1 MFALVRAILHGVS
14 LEELH
19 RKTHI
24 DIFFLTKL
32 QNIVTT
38 YLKLKSEISTLD
50 ARHLPLL
57 RTAKKRGFSDR
68 QLERILGIEEEKI
81 YEFRKYHH
89 LLPKVNRID
98 TLAGEFPSE
107 TNYCYMTYH
116 GDPEAE
122 KRETPSEKKKVLVLG
137 SGAYRIGSSVE
148 FDWCSVSA
156 LSTLR
161 TLGYETIMLNFN
173 PETVSTDFDTSDILY
188 FEEINLETIRAIFDR
203 ENPIGVIIAMGGQ
216 IANNL
221 ATRLKNAHI
230 PVIGTDPD
238 DIDSAE
244 NRHAF
249 SSLLDSIDVEQPL
262 WAELTTKEEALLFAE
277 KHEYPVIIRPSY
289 VLSGANMR
297 VCADRRQLEIF
308 LDTLVVSREFPTV
321 ISKFEMNAKEIEIDG
336 VAKDGKLE
344 LYAISEHIENAGV
357 HS

>member
-1 MFALVRAILHGVS
+1 
-14 LEELH
+14 
-19 RKTHI
+19 
-24 DIFFLTKL
+24 
-32 QNIVTT
+32 
-38 YLKLKSEISTLD
+38 
-50 ARHLPLL
+50 
-57 RTAKKRGFSDR
+57 
-68 QLERILGIEEEKI
+68 
-81 YEFRKYHH
+81 
-89 LLPKVNRID
+89 
-98 TLAGEFPSE
+98 
-107 TNYCYMTYH
+107 
-116 GDPEAE
+116 
-122 KRETPSEKKKVLVLG
+122 
-137 SGAYRIGSSVE
+137 
-148 FDWCSVSA
+148 
-156 LSTLR
+156 
-161 TLGYETIMLNFN
+161 
-173 PETVSTDFDTSDILY
+173 
-188 FEEINLETIRAIFDR
+188 
-203 ENPIGVIIAMGGQ
+203 MGGQ